1 MNRGLLYG
9 LVALGGLLLGVT
21 LAWFTREDAPST
33 GSEGAQIGDVRPPF
47 RHAAVNGQF
56 VSAED
61 FDGQALLV
69 NFWATWCAPCRR
81 EMPLLNEVAQAN
93 TGRLNVVGIAIDEP
107 GPVIEFVDSL
117 GITYPILV
125 GSSDVI
131 ATQRAWGNTAG
142 ALPYTV
148 LVDSTGIIR
157 WRHLGEVTPEEL
169 DPILAEWIVR

>member
-1 MNRGLLYG
+1 
-9 LVALGGLLLGVT
+9 
-21 LAWFTREDAPST
+21 
-33 GSEGAQIGDVRPPF
+33 
-47 RHAAVNGQF
+47 
-56 VSAED
+56 
-61 FDGQALLV
+61 
-69 NFWATWCAPCRR
+69 
-81 EMPLLNEVAQAN
+81 
-93 TGRLNVVGIAIDEP
+93 
-107 GPVIEFVDSL
+107 VIEFVDSL